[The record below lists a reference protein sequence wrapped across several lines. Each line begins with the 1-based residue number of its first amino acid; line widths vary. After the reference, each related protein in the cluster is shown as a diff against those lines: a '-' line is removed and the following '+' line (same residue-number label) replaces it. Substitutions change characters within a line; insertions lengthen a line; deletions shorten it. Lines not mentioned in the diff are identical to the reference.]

1 MTSSRLLPAR
11 ERADESLERRQ
22 LRELTRQFVQ
32 RDVLPYLDA
41 WERSGE
47 VPRTLH
53 ATAAELGL
61 LGVGFPEQVGGSGGD
76 LLDSLL
82 VAEELIRAGG
92 SSGLVAALLT
102 HGIALPH
109 IVAAWRDA
117 GRPEPTSDAGRPEPT
132 SDAGRPEPTSDV
144 GELVDRYVRPTL
156 AGSRIGALGITEPD
170 GGSDVAGLRT
180 TARRDGDH
188 YIVNG
193 TKTYL
198 TSGVRA
204 DFVTTAVRTGPPG
217 PGGISLLVIDKDSP
231 GCTVDRRLDKL
242 GWHCSDTAELS
253 FVDVRVPV
261 RNLVGAENAGFVAIM
276 RQFATERLS
285 LATQAYATAW
295 RCLDLTV
302 AWCRDRHTFGRPL
315 ADRQV
320 VRHRL
325 AEMAT
330 RAAAAQAFV
339 TQVATR
345 TAAHDPLAGAALAA
359 EAAMAK
365 NAAVAACDWVVDQAV
380 QLHGGYGYLR
390 DAEVE
395 RHYRDA
401 RILGI
406 GGGTTEIMNEIIAKG
421 MGI

>member
-1 MTSSRLLPAR
+1 MTPSRLLSSLGGVDGR
-11 ERADESLERRQ
+11 SQRADESLERRQ

-32 RDVLPYLDA
+32 RDVLPYLAD
-41 WERSGE
+41 WERAGE
-47 VPRTLH
+47 VPRTPH

-61 LGVGFPEQVGGSGGD
+61 LGVGFPEAVGGSGGD

-82 VAEELIRAGG
+82 VTEELIRAGG
-92 SSGLVAALLT
+92 SSGLVAALFT

-109 IVAAWRDA
+109 IVAAWQDA
-117 GRPEPTSDAGRPEPT
+117 GRPEPTSDL
-132 SDAGRPEPTSDV
+132 

-156 AGSRIGALGITEPD
+156 AGRRIGALGITEPD

-180 TARRDGDH
+180 SARRDGDH
-188 YIVNG
+188 YVVNG

-204 DFVTTAVRTGPPG
+204 DFVTTAVRTGPAG
-217 PGGISLLVIDKDSP
+217 PGGISLLVIDKDAP

-261 RNLVGAENAGFVAIM
+261 RNRVGAENAGFVALM

-295 RCLDLTV
+295 RCLDLTL

-330 RAAAAQAFV
+330 RTAAAQAFV
-339 TQVATR
+339 TQVAVR
-345 TAAHDPLAGAALAA
+345 AATAGAPATGPLAG

-365 NAAVAACDWVVDQAV
+365 NAAVSACDWVVDQAV